1 MKKWNIWIAAVLT
14 FAFLFVLAL
23 RLEVYS
29 VARTQVTMDDGFG
42 QAPLQ
47 EETLKTWGIQFK

>member
-1 MKKWNIWIAAVLT
+1 MKKWNIWIAAALT

-29 VARTQVTMDDGFG
+29 VAVTQVTMDEGFG
-42 QAPLQ
+42 QAQLQ
-47 EETLKTWGIQFK
+47 EEAIKTWGIQFK